1 MSSEEEQELTEAL
14 EVEEVEDAD
23 IGLSDSSASKARLL
37 DDREREED
45 EDSGDEFDDIDI
57 ADSDDDARTRFRVK
71 SVIRRRSA
79 VRRSGR
85 ALKCCLLFGFIVS
98 GIAMAG
104 IAIHRYGPKQVPSG
118 NSQFSAVLKSPAD
131 TASYKVFKLENGIKV
146 LLISDNATLNLPM
159 AVSVNVDAGF
169 FNEPAEYPGLAHF
182 LEHMLFLGSE
192 KYPAEGGYANYL
204 AMNGGSSN
212 AGTNTDYTNYY
223 FHVNQDAGAKALDML
238 AQFFISP
245 TLSKDGVAREVKA
258 VDSEFRNSLSNDA
271 FRRERF
277 LSLMSSQQSQ
287 ASRFAVGS
295 VETLNKPGVLT
306 ALRKFFKEQYTSDRL
321 SVAVWSTDKLENLEQ
336 LVRQSFSAIPKTTS
350 PEFIPRAPFP
360 HESRAQMGHYGT
372 INGDDT
378 INVYFQIEPIRGK
391 ERRRPVDLIVHLL
404 AHEANG
410 TVLAKLRH
418 VGWATALRGY
428 TDESNVGYALLTF
441 TIQLTVAGKEHN
453 NEIIGMLFDYL
464 RLIQSSGITQ
474 HVWNDMLALDEI
486 EFEFNRP
493 FTDPTSAISGLAR
506 RLGRISS
513 PADLLSPPSRSIWDP
528 EMALNIVKTMTPD
541 NVIVLI
547 GSSEDAGFTHYDPL
561 YAFNFTRSTIGRV
574 QRERWQS
581 QKRDPFFKIPG
592 ANPYVPDIKT
602 LTALQ
607 EQLPIPAPELLVNV
621 AGKKLWWYP
630 NHEFS
635 RVPKVSIDITLYTD
649 VERIQQ
655 DDVTLHTLMALW
667 LSMVEK
673 ALSTLTYNAH
683 LAGLSYGLSHSVS
696 SLHLTVTGYAD
707 VKPLRLYLTTLL
719 ESIFKTALDSAL
731 RFTRVQTEMARSL
744 RLFDRRNDIFEHA
757 KVFKNLLLHKYNV
770 AAQPDKVLSAVE
782 SMTHDQVAGF
792 VTTFTGALTA
802 VGFVHGSVS
811 RSEAKALFDMT
822 PEFPVDL
829 DTVRHQETI
838 ALGPSSRPVYRSL
851 TTEAAAINSAVY
863 DIIPIGAS
871 CEVAG
876 ISITTYTMGCSQASL
891 RRTVFIQFLVQLI
904 SDECFD
910 QLRTKEQ
917 LGYIVYCGFTK
928 FVNQQQLVAVV
939 VSPSRNVTYVESRI
953 QSFLASFAVTLENRL
968 SDPSRWA
975 QLRTSVR
982 SVLSRPDNSF
992 EDLTYRL
999 RAEIHQ
1005 ARFQFDVN
1013 AQLLSEL
1020 EHVTD
1025 PMSVVNFYND
1035 ILQSKRQLS
1044 IQIYN
1049 KEETSLHAGD
1059 NILDESSLP
1068 AWRRSHRTYV
1078 PLSRVSYGI

>member
-630 NHEFS
+630 NPEFPH
-635 RVPKVSIDITLYTD
+635 VPKVSIDIALYPD
-649 VERIQQ
+649 IHSFQQ
-655 DDVTLHTLMALW
+655 DGVAFHAHMTMW
-667 LSMVEK
+667 LAMVNKDMDNE
-673 ALSTLTYNAH
+673 TFNAQ
-683 LAGLSYGLSHSVS
+683 LAGFSYQLSHDVS
-696 SLHLTVTGYAD
+696 SLHLTLTGYAD

-719 ESIFKTALDSAL
+719 QSIFKT
-731 RFTRVQTEMARSL
+731 
-744 RLFDRRNDIFEHA
+744 
-757 KVFKNLLLHKYNV
+757 YNV
-770 AAQPDKVLSAVE
+770 HHFRSVKHEQIQLLSKGRAVTKE
-782 SMTHDQVAGF
+782 KDLIMLRYNTRYISRSDRGVFLPLLSMRHHDLLNF
-792 VTTFTGALTA
+792 VSAFTGAMTT
-802 VGFVHGSVS
+802 VGFIHGSLS
-811 RSEAKALFDMT
+811 RAKAKALFGEVSHFHPDST
-822 PEFPVDL
+822 PVDL
-829 DTVRHQETI
+829 DKVRYQQ
-838 ALGPSSRPVYRSL
+838 LLSLQPSSQPVYHAQAL
-851 TTEAAAINSAVY
+851 EPNTAVVY
-863 DIIPIGAS
+863 DIIPMCGSCDIGAGINIS
-871 CEVAG
+871 TYAG
-876 ISITTYTMGCSQASL
+876 AGCSRESL
-891 RRTVFIQFLVQLI
+891 RCSVLALFLNQLI
-904 SDECFD
+904 DDACLY
-910 QLRTKEQ
+910 QLRTTEQ
-917 LGYIVYCGFTK
+917 LGYTVFCRVAESINEY
-928 FVNQQQLVAVV
+928 QLAAYVQ
-939 VSPSRNVTYVESRI
+939 SPRYKVEYIERRI
-953 QSFLASFAVTLENRL
+953 QAFLASFSVTLKKRL
-968 SDPSRWA
+968 NAPSLWA
-975 QLRTSVR
+975 RLRSSVR
-982 SVLSRPDNSF
+982 TLLSRQEKSF
-992 EDLTYRL
+992 EALTRRL
-999 RAEIHQ
+999 RSEIYQ
-1005 ARFQFDVN
+1005 ARFQFDMN

-1020 EHVTD
+1020 EHITD